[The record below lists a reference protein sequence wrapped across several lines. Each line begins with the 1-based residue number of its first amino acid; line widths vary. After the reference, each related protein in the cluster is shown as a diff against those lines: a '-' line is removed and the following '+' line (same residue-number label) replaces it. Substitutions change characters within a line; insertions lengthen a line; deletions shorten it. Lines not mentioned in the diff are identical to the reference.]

1 MHQKHRHHDFICNLY
16 FVLPVLS
23 LVPGLGVQV
32 VEDLRQQ
39 VPVDASVQAVLQQ
52 NSLVPVA
59 GGDHAAV
66 HEVELD
72 ELGVGEVQVDGHQLS
87 ATTLD
92 KLHKRDGKETH
103 SYSVRL

>member
-1 MHQKHRHHDFICNLY
+1 MELPLGNNIQSFLFLKFIFLFL
-16 FVLPVLS
+16 FVPRLRVE
-23 LVPGLGVQV
+23 V

-59 GGDHAAV
+59 GWDHAAV

-72 ELGVGEVQVDGHQLS
+72 ELCVGQVEVDGYQLS
-87 ATTLD
+87 AATLG
-92 KLHKRDGKETH
+92 KLHSRKTDPNSR
-103 SYSVRL
+103 SVR